1 MILSDWLC
9 LILFPII
16 LTILAFP
23 LGEYMAGVFNG
34 TRTFISPVIAP
45 LERLLYRL
53 FKVDEREDMSWKTY
67 ALSLLM
73 FNAIG
78 IVVLLFLQLIQG
90 WLPLNPQ
97 KLGAVRWDT
106 ALNTA
111 ISFATNTNWQAYS
124 GEQTM
129 SYLTSMLGLT
139 VHFFSAAI
147 GIAVAIAVIRGF
159 IRKSSAANVIIR
171 KFAEDAEDA
180 LAYSGDYLAE
190 DHRCFISE
198 TPISKA

>member
-1 MILSDWLC
+1 MVISDWLC

-16 LTILAFP
+16 LTMLAFP
-23 LGEYMAGVFNG
+23 FGEYMARVFSG
-34 TRTFISPVIAP
+34 TRIFISPVIAP
-45 LERLLYRL
+45 LESLLYRL
-53 FKVDEREDMSWKTY
+53 FKVDEQEDMSWKTY

-147 GIAVAIAVIRGF
+147 GI
-159 IRKSSAANVIIR
+159 
-171 KFAEDAEDA
+171 
-180 LAYSGDYLAE
+180 
-190 DHRCFISE
+190 
-198 TPISKA
+198 